1 MAPYH
6 TAEENEIE
14 RLRYQIAAQEDAYKD
29 EFKLIKWQ
37 LRREQDRSKQLQID
51 LKHAATDQRSALA
64 DLEHERIM
72 RQIDLEQMSQK
83 AIEIAQFAVA
93 ATTEAAAKEHNAKVE
108 DILAKNAKSKQ
119 IHEQKVKDLK
129 ERATNASAELHRLQS
144 NVATMLEETRVVC
157 ESQRVESQ
165 ECIETRHR
173 EELGRLKSA
182 HRQEKK
188 QLDHMLDQEK
198 LMGKC
203 RGLRHTTCTAVCMNH
218 FYTEYRFRLIKQ
230 SATLFHPHFSSR
242 IINTL
247 VLFFP

>member
-1 MAPYH
+1 MRH
-6 TAEENEIE
+6 IE
-14 RLRYQIAAQEDAYKD
+14 
-29 EFKLIKWQ
+29 
-37 LRREQDRSKQLQID
+37 LQ
-51 LKHAATDQRSALA
+51 H
-64 DLEHERIM
+64 
-72 RQIDLEQMSQK
+72 MSQN

-108 DILAKNAKSKQ
+108 EIL
-119 IHEQKVKDLK
+119 EP
-129 ERATNASAELHRLQS
+129 
-144 NVATMLEETRVVC
+144 
-157 ESQRVESQ
+157 Q
-165 ECIETRHR
+165 ECIERRHR

-188 QLDHMLDQEK
+188 QLDQEK